1 MILIQSPSIQMRELI
16 MSSLTN
22 TNGTIVDLFSGCGGF
37 SLGAH
42 LAGFKSLAAID
53 VEPILQSGYKRNFP
67 SSRAIQ
73 ASVADINASDWQ
85 HILKSKRPDGVL
97 GGPPCQGFSWMGHRN
112 ALDPRNS
119 LLDQFYRHVSLLQ
132 PSFFVMENVQ
142 GLLDTD
148 KVHLLNSALNR
159 VADRYEILEPL
170 IVNARDYGAPTE
182 RKRVVIIGFDPQKM
196 NPVTSNDIIQFMV
209 PEKVTVRDAI
219 ADLPSPIYENNEPND
234 LTWANYPTIPNK
246 KLSAYARMMR
256 KGPPSGMGSQEALAR
271 NLSGEVSGLQITIHS
286 EKISNRYASTPNGK
300 TDRISKSYR
309 LDWNGHCPTLRA
321 GTGSEKGSF
330 QAVRP
335 LHPDFGRVI
344 TVREA
349 ARLQGFPDWFEFHP
363 TKWHSFRMI
372 GNSVSPF
379 VSRAVMSAI
388 AERMS
393 LALAA

>member
-1 MILIQSPSIQMRELI
+1 
-16 MSSLTN
+16 MSKSAN
-22 TNGTIVDLFSGCGGF
+22 ANGTIVDLFSGCGGF

-67 SSRAIQ
+67 SSRAIE
-73 ASVADINASDWQ
+73 ASVADISANDWQ
-85 HILKSKRPDGVL
+85 HILNSKRPDGVL
-97 GGPPCQGFSWMGHRN
+97 GGPPCQGFSWIGRRDV
-112 ALDPRNS
+112 LDPRNS

-132 PSFFVMENVQ
+132 PKFFVMENVQ
-142 GLLDTD
+142 GLLDAD
-148 KVHLLNSALNR
+148 KIHLLNSALNR
-159 VADRYEILEPL
+159 VAGRYEILQPF
-170 IVNARDYGAPTE
+170 IVNARDFGAPTE
-182 RKRVVIIGFDPQKM
+182 RKRVVVIGFDPQKM
-196 NPVTSNDIIQFMV
+196 NPVTKSDILEYMV
-209 PEKVTVRDAI
+209 SAKVTVRDAI
-219 ADLPSPIYENNEPND
+219 ADLPDPIFESGNPND
-234 LTWANYPTIPNK
+234 LTWAKYPSISK
-246 KLSAYARMMR
+246 KHLSAYARAMR
-256 KGPPSGMGSQEALAR
+256 AGPPSGMGSDEAVKRSLA
-271 NLSGEVSGLQITIHS
+271 GEVSGLQITVHS
-286 EKISNRYASTPNGK
+286 EKIAERYGSTPHGK
-300 TDRISKSYR
+300 VDRISKSYR
-309 LDWNGHCPTLRA
+309 LQWDGHCPTLRA

-335 LHPDFGRVI
+335 LHPEHGRVI

-379 VSRAVMSAI
+379 VSRAVLSAI